1 MNLIQQLDH
10 YRKLGLTDEQIKAVL
25 ASNAEKDPELK
36 LMQDAVNNLVD
47 QSNGREKKHIPG
59 DNPVDVFNRS
69 YSPAELIAK
78 KKSLELD
85 DEDNILCAGELFLKK
100 DGSNYIRVPSS
111 NSEGNF
117 PVRSVNTPFQVL
129 CEIQFG
135 GSWKKAMSYI
145 EIKYITKDIPYIRV
159 RTHYFKR
166 VKKVNTWGCEIE
178 NIVPWTK
185 EAIKDDNGVAYLD
198 KIPVFDDF
206 TIYPDNV
213 EYKKTHN
220 GMWNLYE
227 PFPHKPHRFKV
238 SIDMIPTSARFMA
251 HVFGEQIEQ
260 GYKYM
265 KLLYENP
272 MQILPVLVLVSR
284 ERQTGKTAF
293 LNWMD
298 ILFANNYTQ
307 IAPEDLNSAFNSQY
321 SYKNIIG
328 IDEAVIDRQGA
339 IEKIKAIATA
349 RTIQVNQ
356 KMVAQYRIPFYGK
369 IIITT
374 NRETDFMRI
383 DSEEIRFW
391 VRKLESIPSNK
402 MESDFFDQLIIEA
415 PLLLRYLADMEPIEF
430 GRSRMVFTK
439 EEISNDHLNTVK
451 AESRSGLH
459 KELEI
464 LIYEWFKDNEH
475 KDELYMRLKDIKEEW
490 FRHDNRISRSYIQKV
505 VEEEMGSKLCDN
517 DRYCFFNDSTKRK
530 GTPYQF
536 KRGDY
541 CKEESGNMEIS
552 NKSPF

>member
-1 MNLIQQLDH
+1 MNPIQQLNY
-10 YRKLGLTDEQIKAVL
+10 YRELGLTDQQIKAVI
-25 ASNAEKDPELK
+25 ARNAENDPELK
-36 LMQDAVNNLVD
+36 LMIDAVENMVD
-47 QSNGREKKHIPG
+47 QRNGKQERHIPG

-85 DEDNILCAGELFLKK
+85 DEDNILCAGEIFLKK
-100 DGSNYIRVPSS
+100 DGSNYIRVPSA
-111 NSEGNF
+111 NKEGNF
-117 PVRSVNTPFQVL
+117 PIRSVNTPFQVL

-145 EIKYITKDIPYIRV
+145 DTKYISKDIPYIRV

-166 VKKVNTWGCEIE
+166 IRKSNTWGVEIE

-185 EAIKDDNGVAYLD
+185 EAIKDDYGAAYLD

-213 EYKKTHN
+213 DYKKTHN

-227 PFPHKPHRFKV
+227 PFPHSPHTFPV

-272 MQILPVLVLVSR
+272 RQILPVLVLVSR
-284 ERQTGKTAF
+284 ERQTGKTAY

-321 SYKNIIG
+321 AYKNIIG

-391 VRKLESIPSNK
+391 IRKLESIPSNK
-402 MESDFFDQLIIEA
+402 MESDFFDQLIAEA
-415 PLLLRYLADMEPIEF
+415 PLFLRYLADMELIQF

-459 KELEI
+459 KELDI
-464 LIYEWFKDNEH
+464 LITEWFKE
-475 KDELYMRLKDIKEEW
+475 DESRDVLYMRIKDIKEVW
-490 FRHDNRISRSYIQKV
+490 FPNDNRISRSYIQKV
-505 VEEEMGSKLCDN
+505 VEEEMGYNLEEN
-517 DRYCFFNDSTKRK
+517 DRYIFYSSSEKKK
-530 GTPYQF
+530 GTPYKF
-536 KRGDY
+536 IREDF
-541 CKEESGNMEIS
+541 CGNVEMS
-552 NKSPF
+552 HKPPF